1 MVQNTE
7 HKVDMDI
14 LHAIILGI
22 VEGLTEFLPVS
33 STGHLI
39 LAGELLK
46 LPETEF
52 LKTFEVVIQLGAI
65 LAVVVLYWRR
75 LLLDRQMMQR
85 IIVALIPALGVGFL
99 FYTTIRKM
107 LGSDTVVLW
116 ALFLGGIA
124 ILFIEWFHKE
134 EQEKNEDLSILPYRT
149 VFLIGLFQALAV
161 IPGVSR
167 AGATIMG
174 GLLLGLSRTAIVEFS
189 FLLAVPTMVAATT
202 LDLVKHGASFSS
214 SDVSV
219 LLVGLMTSFVVAL
232 LAIRFF
238 LRFVSTHTFI
248 PFSIYRILVA
258 LAFFLFITK

>member
-1 MVQNTE
+1 
-7 HKVDMDI
+7 MDLI
-14 LHAIILGI
+14 HAVILGI

-65 LAVVVLYWRR
+65 LAVVAIYWRK
-75 LLLDRQMMQR
+75 LLLDREIMQR
-85 IIVALIPALGVGFL
+85 IVVALLPALGVGYL
-99 FYTTIRKM
+99 FYRTIRQM
-107 LGSDTVVLW
+107 LGSEVVVLW

-124 ILFIEWFHKE
+124 IILIERFRKE
-134 EQEKNEDLSILPYRT
+134 PAEGEMKDLSILPYKT
-149 VFLIGLFQALAV
+149 AFLIGLCQALSV

-174 GLLLGLSRTAIVEFS
+174 GLWLGLSRTAIVEFS

-202 LDLVKHGASFSS
+202 LDLLKHGADFSS
-214 SDVSV
+214 TDTTA
-219 LLVGLMTSFVVAL
+219 LLVGTLTSFVVAL
-232 LAIRFF
+232 LAIRFL
-238 LRFVSTHTFI
+238 LRFVGTHTFVS
-248 PFSIYRILVA
+248 FGIYRIIA
-258 LAFFLFITK
+258 AFAFFLFIL

>member
-1 MVQNTE
+1 
-7 HKVDMDI
+7 MDI
-14 LHAIILGI
+14 FHAIILGI

-52 LKTFEVVIQLGAI
+52 LKTFEVVIQVGAI
-65 LAVVVLYWRR
+65 LAVTAVYWRK
-75 LLLDRQMMQR
+75 LLLDREIIQR
-85 IIVALIPALGVGFL
+85 IIVALLPALGVGFV
-99 FYTTIRKM
+99 FYQTIRQM
-107 LGSDTVVLW
+107 LGSEAVVLW

-124 ILFIEWFHKE
+124 IILIERFR
-134 EQEKNEDLSILPYRT
+134 QEPAGGGFQDLRSLPYRT
-149 VFLIGLFQALAV
+149 AFLIGLCQALSV

-174 GLLLGLSRTAIVEFS
+174 GLVLGLSRTAIVEFS

-202 LDLVKHGASFSS
+202 RDIVKHGAAFSA
-214 SDVSV
+214 DDTVA
-219 LLVGLMTSFVVAL
+219 LLAGTLTSFIVAL

-238 LRFVSTHTFI
+238 LRYVGTHTFVA
-248 PFSIYRILVA
+248 FGIYRIVVA
-258 LAFFLFITK
+258 FAFFFFIL